1 MKKIKTNS
9 LILAY
14 ISIFFTILISCTDE
28 DDMLGHDLIDSS
40 VYEVNLSS
48 FPNENYNIPL
58 YSLREDSV
66 SARGSYNLLGN
77 INDPYFGKSDASFYM
92 QILLPSNNIEINALE
107 GTDFSLELSLPY
119 FDAYGDTLQNMEVS
133 VFELTESIGSTDTIS
148 EIFSNQSFNYNPI
161 ELATKTFNANEIKDS
176 IEWNGETVSPR
187 LIINLSE
194 SNLVNTISGANL
206 ASNETFV
213 ESFKGLYLKTNESLS
228 PGCISYFN
236 TNNTNCFLRLSYID
250 NNNESQVIEFPVGSS
265 SNRLNNFNHDY
276 SNSFV
281 NEFLE
286 TGNALDSMIFLQS
299 MGGVCAEINL
309 DFLKEFEDS
318 SYVISNAVLNLPVYI
333 DDDHDLF
340 YPPGYLVLT
349 DYNNTEDLAIESVV
363 GGIYNSTD
371 QKYTFVLT
379 DHIQKIISQ
388 NHNPIMRLYVGGKNS
403 NAERL
408 LIDNRENSSLSLD
421 LVIIK

>member
-1 MKKIKTNS
+1 MKKIKIKS
-9 LILAY
+9 LVLTY
-14 ISIFFTILISCTDE
+14 ICIFFTILISCTDE
-28 DDMLGHDLIDSS
+28 DDILGHDLIDSS
-40 VYEVNLSS
+40 VYEVNISS

-92 QILLPSNNIEINALE
+92 QILLPSNNIELNALE
-107 GTDFSLELSLPY
+107 GTDFTLELSLPY
-119 FDAYGDTLQNMEVS
+119 FDSYGDTLQNMEVS
-133 VFELTESIGSTDTIS
+133 IFELTESIGLTDTIS
-148 EIFSNQSFNYNPI
+148 EVFSNQNFNYNPTPLTI
-161 ELATKTFNANEIKDS
+161 QTFNANEIKDS
-176 IEWNGETVSPR
+176 IEWNNETVSSR

-194 SNLVNTISGANL
+194 SELVNTIANANL
-206 ASNETFV
+206 SSNESFL
-213 ESFKGLYLKTNESLS
+213 ESFKGLYLKTNETLS
-228 PGCISYFN
+228 TGCISYFN
-236 TNNTNCFLRLSYID
+236 TNNTNCFLRLSYIN

-265 SNRLNNFNHDY
+265 SNRLNNFTHDY

-281 NEFLE
+281 NDYLE
-286 TGNALDSMIFLQS
+286 PKNTLDSIVFLQS
-299 MGGVCAEINL
+299 MGGVCSEINL

-318 SYVISNAVLNLPVYI
+318 SYVISNATLNLPVYE
-333 DDDHDLF
+333 DDYNNLF

-349 DYNNTEDLAIESVV
+349 DYENAEDLAIEGVV
-363 GGIYNSTD
+363 GGIYNSTEK
-371 QKYTFVLT
+371 KYTFILT

-408 LIDNRENSSLSLD
+408 LIDKRENSSLSLD